1 MKVGCAEP
9 EDEEETA
16 ACADDAC
23 GAAVAQRMV
32 VGSLAVEVE
41 SLGANRDRLVG
52 EMGPLRLRPCPV
64 PPGYV
69 KSWKQRCRLGK
80 GCLGSGLQTSG
91 LAGSHNSPK
100 K

>member
-41 SLGANRDRLVG
+41 SLGANGTDWSARWDH
-52 EMGPLRLRPCPV
+52 
-64 PPGYV
+64 
-69 KSWKQRCRLGK
+69 LG
-80 GCLGSGLQTSG
+80 
-91 LAGSHNSPK
+91 
-100 K
+100 